1 MSPEIASS
9 AHPIASGIDGPW
21 RLPSGWEWVSLGD
34 ALSIRSGTLDP
45 RAFPEEQFCLYSM
58 PAYDADAIPEL
69 RYGKEIRSA
78 KTVVESGDVLLSKL
92 NPRIPRVWCV
102 QDVSP
107 LRKLASTD
115 FLPLVIRKTMVGEP
129 FFDSVFATRLFL
141 SPIFRDQVRHQVQGA
156 TGSRQ
161 RIRREHVIAA
171 ILPRPLFLNT
181 QRQVAAKIEELMAE
195 LREGRVL
202 AAAIRNDADR
212 IMAAAL
218 EETARDL
225 EGRFEHIS
233 LGEFMVDGRI
243 RIMGGGTP
251 SKLNEAYWY
260 GPLPWVSPKD
270 MKRWVIDDAQD
281 HISELALD
289 ETSAKRIPRG
299 AVLMVV
305 RGMILAHTWPIAVT
319 SVDVAINQDMK
330 ALCPDE
336 SFRPEYLGYVL
347 RARSRQVLSVVET
360 SAHGT
365 RRLRTEYF
373 LRVLVPD
380 APLSAQD
387 ETIAHLDEVASHL
400 DEMRRLQE
408 KDHECLEHL
417 EQAILEVAFRG
428 EL

>member
-1 MSPEIASS
+1 
-9 AHPIASGIDGPW
+9 
-21 RLPSGWEWVSLGD
+21 
-34 ALSIRSGTLDP
+34 
-45 RAFPEEQFCLYSM
+45 
-58 PAYDADAIPEL
+58 
-69 RYGKEIRSA
+69 
-78 KTVVESGDVLLSKL
+78 
-92 NPRIPRVWCV
+92 
-102 QDVSP
+102 
-107 LRKLASTD
+107 
-115 FLPLVIRKTMVGEP
+115 
-129 FFDSVFATRLFL
+129 
-141 SPIFRDQVRHQVQGA
+141 
-156 TGSRQ
+156 
-161 RIRREHVIAA
+161 
-171 ILPRPLFLNT
+171 
-181 QRQVAAKIEELMAE
+181 MAE